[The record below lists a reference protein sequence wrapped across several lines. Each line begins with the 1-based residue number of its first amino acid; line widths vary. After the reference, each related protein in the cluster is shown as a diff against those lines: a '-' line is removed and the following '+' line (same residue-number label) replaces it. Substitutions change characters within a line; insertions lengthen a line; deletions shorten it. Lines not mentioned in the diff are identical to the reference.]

1 MEVAIV
7 TVGDEV
13 LAGDTVNTNANWLA
27 GEFADSG
34 ALVARILTLPDDRAV
49 IADAVREYADA
60 FDAVLCTGGIGGT
73 PDDVTVEAV
82 ADALDRDL
90 VVDPAQRERLA
101 ARADA
106 FRDAN
111 PELVDRYDFELDL
124 DAAATLPAGGRAI
137 TTDESWSPGCV
148 VENVYVLPGI
158 PAEMRAMFATI
169 ADAFTGD
176 TTSTVVYTWT
186 PEGALLDVIDA
197 VRERFDVRVGSYP
210 RGDETPGRVKLTGT
224 NPDAVADAAALVRKR
239 VEVADPPQDAD
250 PDASADG

>member
-27 GEFADSG
+27 TELVDRG
-34 ALVARILTLPDDRAV
+34 ALVTRILTVPDDRAV
-49 IADAVREYADA
+49 IADVVREYAAA
-60 FDAVLCTGGIGGT
+60 FDAVICTGGIGGT

-90 VVDPAQRERLA
+90 VVDPDQRERLE
-101 ARADA
+101 ARAAA

-111 PELVDRYDFELDL
+111 PDLVEEYEFRLDL
-124 DAAATLPAGGRAI
+124 DAAATVPANAR
-137 TTDESWSPGCV
+137 TLVTDESWAPGCV

-158 PAEMRAMFATI
+158 PAEMESMFAVV
-169 ADAFTGD
+169 ADEFTGNA
-176 TTSTVVYTWT
+176 TSEVVYTWT

-197 VRERFDVRVGSYP
+197 VRDRFDVRVGSYP
-210 RGDETPGRVKLTGT
+210 RGTDTPGRLKLTGT
-224 NPDAVADAAALVRKR
+224 TPESVAAATAFARDR
-239 VEVADPPQDAD
+239 IDVAPA
-250 PDASADG
+250 PDDH

>member
-1 MEVAIV
+1 MEVVIV

-27 GEFADSG
+27 AELADRG
-34 ALVARILTLPDDRAV
+34 ALVARILTVPDDRAV

-60 FDAVLCTGGIGGT
+60 FDAVVCTGGIGGT

-82 ADALDRDL
+82 ADALGRDL
-90 VVDPAQRERLA
+90 VVDVAQRERLE
-101 ARADA
+101 ARAEA

-111 PELVDRYDFELDL
+111 PELTDRYDFQLNL
-124 DAAATLPAGGRAI
+124 DAAATLPEGAQAI
-137 TTDESWSPGCV
+137 TTEESWSPGCR

-158 PAEMRAMFATI
+158 PGEMRAMFDVV

-176 TTSTVVYTWT
+176 ATSEVVPTWT
-186 PEGALLDVIDA
+186 PEGALLDVIDG

-210 RGDETPGRVKLTGT
+210 RSEDAPGRVKVTGT
-224 NPDAVADAAALVRKR
+224 DPDVVAAAADFVREQVDAA
-239 VEVADPPQDAD
+239 D
-250 PDASADG
+250 

>member
-27 GEFADSG
+27 GELAARG
-34 ALVARILTLPDDRAV
+34 ALVARILTVPDDRAV

-60 FDAVLCTGGIGGT
+60 FDAVVCTGGIGGT

-90 VVDPAQRERLA
+90 EVDPVQRERLE
-101 ARADA
+101 ARAEA

-111 PELVDRYDFELDL
+111 PDLVEEYDFQLNL
-124 DAAATLPAGGRAI
+124 DAAATLPEGAESI

-158 PAEMRAMFATI
+158 PGEMRAMFDVI
-169 ADAFTGD
+169 ADAFAGD
-176 TTSTVVYTWT
+176 ATSEVVRTWT
-186 PEGALLDVIDA
+186 PEGALLDVIDG

-210 RGDETPGRVKLTGT
+210 RGDDTPGRVKVTGT
-224 NPDAVADAAALVRKR
+224 DPDAVAAAAAFVRDR
-239 VEVADPPQDAD
+239 IDVAD
-250 PDASADG
+250 

>member
-1 MEVAIV
+1 MEVALV

-27 GEFADSG
+27 GELADRG
-34 ALVARILTLPDDRAV
+34 ALVSRILTVPDDRAV
-49 IADAVREYADA
+49 IADAVREYADT
-60 FDAVLCTGGIGGT
+60 FDAVVCTGGIGGT

-82 ADALDRDL
+82 ADALDRAL

-101 ARADA
+101 ARAET

-111 PELVDRYDFELDL
+111 PEQVEQYDFELNL
-124 DAAATLPAGGRAI
+124 DAAATLPEGARAI
-137 TTDESWSPGCV
+137 TTDESWSPGCL

-158 PAEMRAMFATI
+158 PAEMRGMFATI
-169 ADAFTGD
+169 ADAFAGD
-176 TTSTVVYTWT
+176 ATSTVVYTWT

-224 NPDAVADAAALVRKR
+224 DPGAVADAAALVRDR
-239 VEVADPPQDAD
+239 VETADAPDD
-250 PDASADG
+250 PDASADA